1 VDDIEAVTV
10 ERVMTTG
17 AVWVDGSVS
26 LRSAAAT
33 LADAHIGAV
42 IVRRDDGSPA
52 MLSERDIVRAL
63 ADGVDADTTT
73 AADLAIAPLVTAEID
88 DHVSAV
94 AARMRAGDLR
104 HVVVVDRERV
114 IGIVSVR
121 DLLPLL
127 ED

>member
-1 VDDIEAVTV
+1 MDDIEAVTV

-17 AVWVDGSVS
+17 AVWVNGSMSV
-26 LRSAAAT
+26 RSAAAT

-42 IVRRDDGSPA
+42 IVRREDGSQG

-63 ADGVDADTTT
+63 ADGVDADTAT
-73 AADLAIAPLVTAEID
+73 AGDLAIAPLVTAEID
-88 DHVSAV
+88 DHVTTV
-94 AARMRAGDLR
+94 VARMRADDLR
-104 HVVVVDRERV
+104 HVVVVDRERI

-127 ED
+127 EE

>member
-1 VDDIEAVTV
+1 MDDVEALTV
-10 ERVMTTG
+10 ERVMATG
-17 AVWVDGSVS
+17 AVWVDGSMN
-26 LRSAAAT
+26 LRSVAAT

-42 IVRRDDGSPA
+42 IVRREDGSDG

-63 ADGVDADTTT
+63 ADGVDPDTAI
-73 AADLAIAPLVTAEID
+73 AADFATAPLATAEVD

-94 AARMRAGDLR
+94 VTRMRTDDLR
-104 HVVVVDRERV
+104 HVVVVDRERI